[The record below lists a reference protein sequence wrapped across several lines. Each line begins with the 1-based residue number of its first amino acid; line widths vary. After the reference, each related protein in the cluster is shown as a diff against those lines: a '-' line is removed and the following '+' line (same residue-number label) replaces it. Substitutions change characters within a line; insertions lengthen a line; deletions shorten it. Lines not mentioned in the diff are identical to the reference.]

1 MRKPSFCRYFIG
13 TSEGVPGVRHLYC
26 VTHVSG
32 HVTGDVMC
40 LTCRNEAQFECL
52 YSSVLMSPSN
62 NAYIQ
67 VREALKNKNLVYGLW
82 DLSTV
87 LVKVSFTKKSDL
99 KLNILNLYIRTV
111 LVPEFPFRWFDLSRT
126 ILC

>member
-32 HVTGDVMC
+32 HATGDVMC
-40 LTCRNEAQFECL
+40 LTCHNEAQFECL

-67 VREALKNKNLVYGLW
+67 VREALKNKNIFSLLW
-82 DLSTV
+82 GFGVQFKVELCNSFGHLKNQLNSVRNRYLECPNKDL
-87 LVKVSFTKKSDL
+87 L
-99 KLNILNLYIRTV
+99 
-111 LVPEFPFRWFDLSRT
+111 
-126 ILC
+126 